1 MKKYQIN
8 INNELVR
15 QYSIKEIFADSWDDF
30 REEMA
35 KQGKPIRQAILEEV
49 EKVINCQDPDKGFA
63 LYTCPKCHVS
73 MRVPFTCK
81 SRFCNCCGAKYAKDR
96 ALTMSSKLLNC
107 AHRHVVFTIPEV
119 LRKYF
124 AFDRSLLNLLF
135 DAAAETLTYRFNHRN
150 KSENYVPGMI
160 STLHTFGRDLK

>member
-8 INNELVR
+8 EKNEVVR
-15 QYSIKEIFADSWDDF
+15 KYSIKEIFADAWDEF
-30 REEMA
+30 CEEMA
-35 KQGKPIRQAILEEV
+35 IQGKPIRQTILEEV
-49 EKVINCQDPDKGFA
+49 EKIISCQDPDKGFA
-63 LYTCPKCHVS
+63 LYTCPNCHVS

-81 SRFCNCCGAKYAKDR
+81 SRFCNTCGAKYSKDR
-96 ALTMSSKLLNC
+96 ALAISSKLLNC

-124 AFDRSLLNLLF
+124 AYDRSLLNLLF
-135 DAAAETLTYRFNHRN
+135 EAAAETVNYHFNRRN
-150 KSENYVPGMI
+150 KAENYTPGMI